1 MTPHDQWADMARQ
14 APGGFAGVLYDNGQP
29 VLMLTRPE
37 EAAAA
42 KAELAPLL
50 RTQIPDFDLA
60 GAEVRP
66 ARWDFAQLHDWEAYL
81 LKQGI
86 ARSGSGVN
94 RSGKDQIANRLS
106 FGVADAAARARVA
119 DELDALGVPCDL
131 VLVKITAPLRGLS
144 AD

>member
-1 MTPHDQWADMARQ
+1 
-14 APGGFAGVLYDNGQP
+14 LYDNGRP

-50 RTQIPDFDLA
+50 RAQFPDFDLA
-60 GAEVRP
+60 GAEVRQ
-66 ARWDFAQLHDWEAYL
+66 ARWDFAQLHDWQAYV

-94 RSGKDQIANRLS
+94 RSDNDELANRIS
-106 FGVADAAARARVA
+106 FGVVDAAARARVA

-131 VLVKITAPLRGLS
+131 VLVKITPPLRGLS
-144 AD
+144 AE